1 MVSVASIIFMI
12 FDMLLGILMPVGLLI
27 FFKIKYKVSL
37 KSFFVGC
44 AVMLIFALILE
55 RIVHSVVL
63 GSSVGSIIQN
73 NIWLYAIYG
82 GLMAGVFEETGRFLS
97 MRFVLRKEHDNPHN
111 ALMYGAGHGG
121 FEAMMLL
128 TVGMINNLVYSVM
141 INLRQTQVLLAPL
154 DETTQGVLK
163 AAFDTL
169 IATPAWHFLLS
180 PMERIGAIAA
190 QISLLVIVWFGVSGK
205 KCRLPLFLLAIILH
219 GVLDAVAVI
228 AFKSGISIIVVELL
242 IWGMAAVYIFLARN
256 VWRKYSR

>member
-1 MVSVASIIFMI
+1 
-12 FDMLLGILMPVGLLI
+12 
-27 FFKIKYKVSL
+27 
-37 KSFFVGC
+37 
-44 AVMLIFALILE
+44 
-55 RIVHSVVL
+55 
-63 GSSVGSIIQN
+63 
-73 NIWLYAIYG
+73 
-82 GLMAGVFEETGRFLS
+82 

-190 QISLLVIVWFGVSGK
+190 QISLSVIVWFGVSGK

-228 AFKSGISIIVVELL
+228 AFKSGISIIAVELL